1 MATFAAPKV
10 CKNYINGEWA
20 EGSGERAIEDRSPA
34 NRDDLVGFMPA
45 PETIPQFAVHSV
57 TMQLIIT
64 MPVFEDWDSA
74 IKVCRKIDMV
84 FSKEDSVR
92 VRVLLVDDG
101 GTASAPPRELAFQPE
116 AIENISILELRRNL
130 GHQRAIAIA
139 LAYIQEHC
147 KGDGVVVM
155 DADGEDRPEEIPA
168 LVAAMRKAVRPTSIF
183 AERGKRLENTAF
195 RLFYDCYRILHKLL
209 AGRDI
214 RFGNFSILPWQHLE
228 TIVVY
233 PELWNHYA
241 ATLVKSRLPYIR
253 LRSDRAQRLAG
264 KSRMD
269 FVSLVVHGLSALFA
283 NQEVVGT
290 RLLVMN
296 ILVMLSLFVLIGT
309 VVGIRFFT
317 RLAIPGWATTAT
329 GLLLIVVAQS
339 LVAAFILV
347 FSIMMNRS
355 HLGFLPIRD
364 YSHFVRRETTLYSR

>member
-1 MATFAAPKV
+1 
-10 CKNYINGEWA
+10 
-20 EGSGERAIEDRSPA
+20 
-34 NRDDLVGFMPA
+34 
-45 PETIPQFAVHSV
+45 
-57 TMQLIIT
+57 MQLVII

-74 IKVCRKIDMV
+74 IEVCRRVDAV
-84 FSKEDSVR
+84 FSQEDSFR

-101 GTASAPPRELAFQPE
+101 GTASDPPRELAFQPS

-139 LAYIQEHC
+139 LAYVHEHS
-147 KGDGVVVM
+147 KADAVVVM
-155 DADGEDRPEEIPA
+155 DADGEDRPEEILK
-168 LVAAMRKAVRPTSIF
+168 LVAAMRKAVRPTSVF
-183 AERGKRLENTAF
+183 AERGKRLEDATF
-195 RLFYDCYRILHKLL
+195 RLFYDCYRILHRIL

-228 TIVVY
+228 AIVVY

-253 LRSDRAQRLAG
+253 VRCDRAQRLAG

-296 ILVMLSLFVLIGT
+296 VLVTLILFVLIGI
-309 VVGIRFFT
+309 VVGVRLFT
-317 RLAIPGWATTAT
+317 QLAIPGWATTAT
-329 GLLLIVVAQS
+329 GLLLIIVAQS
-339 LVAAFILV
+339 LVASFILA

-355 HLGFLPIRD
+355 QLGFLPIRD
-364 YSHFVRRETTLYSR
+364 YSYFVRRETTLYPQ